1 MSRWYQNVLTG
12 AQVEV
17 KTLKEDDFY
26 QENSANWA
34 RIAAPTP
41 TESTPEPQ
49 PPVERQ
55 PPVEPE
61 PDQPKRHKRA

>member
-1 MSRWYQNVLTG
+1 M
-12 AQVEV
+12 